1 MTNEEILRCLKT
13 ARDNTVKALAEVT
26 PGTDEYSRML
36 YGYDQLHVILERF
49 DDPAEN
55 DATCAITPVEPAGHP
70 DPVGEPGEPG
80 VPEQPAPEPM
90 PEPATATEKINP
102 EALRAA
108 LADAKKQGVNISDLI
123 KSLGAKNFSGLKD
136 DPEKLTQLKQ
146 LMENALKEMAA

>member
-55 DATCAITPVEPAGHP
+55 DATCALIPVEPAGHP

-80 VPEQPAPEPM
+80 VPEQPAP
-90 PEPATATEKINP
+90 AAEKVSR
-102 EALRAA
+102 EELRAA
-108 LADAKKQGVNISDLI
+108 LAEAKKKGVVISELI
-123 KSLGAKNFSGLKD
+123 NSLGAKNFSGVAD
-136 DPEKLTQLKQ
+136 EKLPELKA
-146 LMENALKEMAA
+146 LMENALKELGV